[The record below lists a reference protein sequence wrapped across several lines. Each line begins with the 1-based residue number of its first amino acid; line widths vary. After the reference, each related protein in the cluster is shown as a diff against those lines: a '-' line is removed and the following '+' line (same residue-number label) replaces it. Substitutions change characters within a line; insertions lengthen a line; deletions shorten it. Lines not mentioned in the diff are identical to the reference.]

1 MLANILLVEDEKSIV
16 TLIKYNLEKEGFKV
30 FCSETGEDALKI
42 IKEKIP
48 DLVILDWMLP
58 DTSGIDVCRQ
68 IKIDKKLKN
77 IPVLILT
84 AKGEPD
90 DKIKGLEVGADDY
103 VTKPF
108 NNKELLLRVKSLI
121 KRSKPSLLED
131 LGIFKDLKIDRISL
145 IKRSKP
151 SLLED
156 LGIFKDLKI
165 DRIAKKV
172 FRENKE
178 IKLGPI
184 EYKLLDFLIK
194 SPQRVYSREQL
205 LSNVWG
211 ESINV
216 ESRTVDVH
224 IRRLRKAINIDKKND
239 LIRTVRSSG
248 YSLDS

>member
-42 IKEKIP
+42 IKEKTP

-131 LGIFKDLKIDRISL
+131 LAIFKDLKIDRIT
-145 IKRSKP
+145 R
-151 SLLED
+151 
-156 LGIFKDLKI
+156 
-165 DRIAKKV
+165 KV
-172 FRENKE
+172 FRDDKE
-178 IKLGPI
+178 IKLGPT

-205 LSNVWG
+205 LNNVWG

-216 ESRTVDVH
+216 ENRTVDVH
-224 IRRLRKAINIDKKND
+224 IRRLRKAINIDKKSD

>member
-1 MLANILLVEDEKSIV
+1 MLANVLLVEDEKSII

-30 FCSETGEDALKI
+30 FCAETGEDALKI
-42 IKEKIP
+42 IKEKTL
-48 DLVILDWMLP
+48 DVVILDWMLP
-58 DTSGIDVCRQ
+58 DVSGIEVCRQ
-68 IKIDKKLKN
+68 IKKDKKLKN

-108 NNKELLLRVKSLI
+108 NNKELLLRIKSLI
-121 KRSKPSLLED
+121 KRSKPSLLEETAT
-131 LGIFKDLKIDRISL
+131 FKNLKINRIT
-145 IKRSKP
+145 
-151 SLLED
+151 
-156 LGIFKDLKI
+156 
-165 DRIAKKV
+165 KKV
-172 FRENKE
+172 FRDNIE

-184 EYKLLDFLIK
+184 EYKLIDFFIK

-205 LSNVWG
+205 LNNVWG
-211 ESINV
+211 DNINV

-224 IRRLRKAINIDKKND
+224 IRRLRKAINFENKID

>member
-42 IKEKIP
+42 IKEKTP

-58 DTSGIDVCRQ
+58 DLSGVEVCRQ
-68 IKIDKKLKN
+68 IKKDKKLKN
-77 IPVLILT
+77 IPILILT

-108 NNKELLLRVKSLI
+108 NNKELLLRIKSLI
-121 KRSKPSLLED
+121 KRSKPSLLEETAT
-131 LGIFKDLKIDRISL
+131 FKNLKINRIT
-145 IKRSKP
+145 
-151 SLLED
+151 
-156 LGIFKDLKI
+156 
-165 DRIAKKV
+165 KKV
-172 FRENKE
+172 FRDNIE

-184 EYKLLDFLIK
+184 EYKLIDFFIK

-205 LSNVWG
+205 LNNVWG
-211 ESINV
+211 DNINV

-224 IRRLRKAINIDKKND
+224 IRRLRKAINFENKID

>member
-1 MLANILLVEDEKSIV
+1 MLANVLLVEDEKSIT

-30 FCSETGEDALKI
+30 YCSETGEDALKV

-48 DLVILDWMLP
+48 DIVILDWMLP
-58 DTSGIDVCRQ
+58 DTSGIDVCRH

-108 NNKELLLRVKSLI
+108 NNKELLLS
-121 KRSKPSLLED
+121 
-131 LGIFKDLKIDRISL
+131 
-145 IKRSKP
+145 
-151 SLLED
+151 
-156 LGIFKDLKI
+156 
-165 DRIAKKV
+165 
-172 FRENKE
+172 
-178 IKLGPI
+178 
-184 EYKLLDFLIK
+184 KLLDFFIK

-205 LSNVWG
+205 LNNVWG
-211 ESINV
+211 ENINV

-224 IRRLRKAINIDKKND
+224 IRRLRKAINLDNKVD

-248 YSLDS
+248 YSLDV

>member
-1 MLANILLVEDEKSIV
+1 MLANILLVEDEKAIV

-30 FCSETGEDALKI
+30 FCSETGEAALKI
-42 IKEKIP
+42 IKEKTP

-68 IKIDKKLKN
+68 IKIDKKFKN

-131 LGIFKDLKIDRISL
+131 LGIFKDLKIDRIT
-145 IKRSKP
+145 R
-151 SLLED
+151 
-156 LGIFKDLKI
+156 
-165 DRIAKKV
+165 KV

-205 LSNVWG
+205 LNNVWG
-211 ESINV
+211 ENINV
-216 ESRTVDVH
+216 ETRTVDVH

>member
-1 MLANILLVEDEKSIV
+1 MLAKVLLVEDEKSIV

-68 IKIDKKLKN
+68 IKVDKKLKN

-108 NNKELLLRVKSLI
+108 NNKELLLRIKSLI

-131 LGIFKDLKIDRISL
+131 LGIFKDLKIDRIT
-145 IKRSKP
+145 R
-151 SLLED
+151 
-156 LGIFKDLKI
+156 
-165 DRIAKKV
+165 KV

-205 LSNVWG
+205 LNNVWG
-211 ESINV
+211 ENINV
-216 ESRTVDVH
+216 ETRTVDVH

>member
-131 LGIFKDLKIDRISL
+131 LGIFKDLKIDRI
-145 IKRSKP
+145 
-151 SLLED
+151 
-156 LGIFKDLKI
+156 
-165 DRIAKKV
+165 AKKV

-205 LSNVWG
+205 LNNVWG
-211 ESINV
+211 ENINV
-216 ESRTVDVH
+216 ETRTVDVH
-224 IRRLRKAINIDKKND
+224 IRRLRKAINIDKKNN

>member
-1 MLANILLVEDEKSIV
+1 MLANVLLVEDEKSIT

-30 FCSETGEDALKI
+30 YCSETGEDALRI
-42 IKEKIP
+42 IKEKTP

-131 LGIFKDLKIDRISL
+131 LGIFKDLKIDRIT
-145 IKRSKP
+145 R
-151 SLLED
+151 
-156 LGIFKDLKI
+156 
-165 DRIAKKV
+165 KV

-205 LSNVWG
+205 LNNVWG
-211 ESINV
+211 ENINV
-216 ESRTVDVH
+216 ETRTVDVH
-224 IRRLRKAINIDKKND
+224 IRRLRKAINIDKKNN

>member
-30 FCSETGEDALKI
+30 FCSETGEDALKV
-42 IKEKIP
+42 IKEKTP

-58 DTSGIDVCRQ
+58 DTSGIDVCRK
-68 IKIDKKLKN
+68 IKIDRKLKN

-108 NNKELLLRVKSLI
+108 NNKELLLRIKSLI
-121 KRSKPSLLED
+121 KRSKPSLFED
-131 LGIFKDLKIDRISL
+131 LGTFKDLKIDRIT
-145 IKRSKP
+145 
-151 SLLED
+151 
-156 LGIFKDLKI
+156 
-165 DRIAKKV
+165 KKV
-172 FRENKE
+172 FREDKE

-211 ESINV
+211 ENINV

>member
-131 LGIFKDLKIDRISL
+131 LGIFKDLKIDRIT
-145 IKRSKP
+145 
-151 SLLED
+151 
-156 LGIFKDLKI
+156 
-165 DRIAKKV
+165 KKV

>member
-1 MLANILLVEDEKSIV
+1 MLANVVLVEDEKSIA

-30 FCSETGEDALKI
+30 YCSETGEDALKI

-58 DTSGIDVCRQ
+58 DTSGIDICRQ
-68 IKIDKKLKN
+68 IKVDKKLKN

-108 NNKELLLRVKSLI
+108 NNKELLLRIKSLI
-121 KRSKPSLLED
+121 KRSKPLLLEE
-131 LGIFKDLKIDRISL
+131 IATFKDLKIDRIT
-145 IKRSKP
+145 
-151 SLLED
+151 
-156 LGIFKDLKI
+156 
-165 DRIAKKV
+165 KKV
-172 FRENKE
+172 FRDNKE

-184 EYKLLDFLIK
+184 EYKLLDFFIK

-205 LSNVWG
+205 LNNVWG
-211 ESINV
+211 ENINV

-224 IRRLRKAINIDKKND
+224 IRRLRKAINLDNKID

-248 YSLDS
+248 YSLDV

>member
-1 MLANILLVEDEKSIV
+1 MLANVLLVEDEKSIV

-30 FCSETGEDALKI
+30 FCAETGEDALKI

-58 DTSGIDVCRQ
+58 DLSGVEVCRQ
-68 IKIDKKLKN
+68 IKKDKKLKN
-77 IPVLILT
+77 IPILILT

-108 NNKELLLRVKSLI
+108 NNKELLLRIKSLI

-131 LGIFKDLKIDRISL
+131 LAIFKDLKIDRMT
-145 IKRSKP
+145 R
-151 SLLED
+151 
-156 LGIFKDLKI
+156 
-165 DRIAKKV
+165 KV
-172 FRENKE
+172 FREDKE
-178 IKLGPI
+178 IKLGPT

-205 LSNVWG
+205 LNNVLG
-211 ESINV
+211 ENINV
-216 ESRTVDVH
+216 ETRTVDVH
-224 IRRLRKAINIDKKND
+224 IRRLRKAINIDKKSD

>member
-1 MLANILLVEDEKSIV
+1 MLASILLVEDEQSIV

-131 LGIFKDLKIDRISL
+131 LGIFKDLKIDRI
-145 IKRSKP
+145 
-151 SLLED
+151 
-156 LGIFKDLKI
+156 
-165 DRIAKKV
+165 AKKV

>member
-1 MLANILLVEDEKSIV
+1 MLAKVLLVEDEKSIV

-68 IKIDKKLKN
+68 IKVDKKLKN

-108 NNKELLLRVKSLI
+108 NNKELLLRIKSLI

-131 LGIFKDLKIDRISL
+131 LGIFKDLKIDRIT
-145 IKRSKP
+145 R
-151 SLLED
+151 
-156 LGIFKDLKI
+156 
-165 DRIAKKV
+165 KV

-205 LSNVWG
+205 LNNVWG
-211 ESINV
+211 ENINV
-216 ESRTVDVH
+216 ETRTVDVH
-224 IRRLRKAINIDKKND
+224 IRRLRKAINIDKKSD

>member
-1 MLANILLVEDEKSIV
+1 MLANVLLVEDEKSIV

-30 FCSETGEDALKI
+30 FCAETGEDALKI
-42 IKEKIP
+42 IKEKTL
-48 DLVILDWMLP
+48 DVVILDWMLP
-58 DTSGIDVCRQ
+58 DVSGIEVCRQ
-68 IKIDKKLKN
+68 IKKDKKLKN

-108 NNKELLLRVKSLI
+108 NSKELLLRIKSLI
-121 KRSKPSLLED
+121 KRSNPSLLEETAT
-131 LGIFKDLKIDRISL
+131 FKNLKINRIT
-145 IKRSKP
+145 
-151 SLLED
+151 
-156 LGIFKDLKI
+156 
-165 DRIAKKV
+165 KKV
-172 FRENKE
+172 FRDNIE

-184 EYKLLDFLIK
+184 EYKLIDFFIK

-205 LSNVWG
+205 LNNVWG
-211 ESINV
+211 DNINV

-224 IRRLRKAINIDKKND
+224 IRRLRKAINFENKID

>member
-1 MLANILLVEDEKSIV
+1 MLANILLVEDEKSII

-131 LGIFKDLKIDRISL
+131 LGIFKDLKIDRI
-145 IKRSKP
+145 
-151 SLLED
+151 
-156 LGIFKDLKI
+156 
-165 DRIAKKV
+165 AKKV

>member
-42 IKEKIP
+42 IKEKTP

-131 LGIFKDLKIDRISL
+131 LGIFKDLKIDRIT
-145 IKRSKP
+145 
-151 SLLED
+151 
-156 LGIFKDLKI
+156 
-165 DRIAKKV
+165 KKV

>member
-1 MLANILLVEDEKSIV
+1 
-16 TLIKYNLEKEGFKV
+16 
-30 FCSETGEDALKI
+30 
-42 IKEKIP
+42 
-48 DLVILDWMLP
+48 MLP

-68 IKIDKKLKN
+68 IKVDKKLKN

-108 NNKELLLRVKSLI
+108 NNKELLLRIKSLI

-131 LGIFKDLKIDRISL
+131 LGIFKDLKIDRIT
-145 IKRSKP
+145 R
-151 SLLED
+151 
-156 LGIFKDLKI
+156 
-165 DRIAKKV
+165 KV

-205 LSNVWG
+205 LNNVWG
-211 ESINV
+211 ENINV
-216 ESRTVDVH
+216 ETRTVDVH
-224 IRRLRKAINIDKKND
+224 IRRLRKAINVDKKND

>member
-1 MLANILLVEDEKSIV
+1 MLANVLLVEDEKSIV

-131 LGIFKDLKIDRISL
+131 LGIFKDLKIDRIT
-145 IKRSKP
+145 
-151 SLLED
+151 
-156 LGIFKDLKI
+156 
-165 DRIAKKV
+165 KKV

-205 LSNVWG
+205 LNNVWG
-211 ESINV
+211 ENINV

>member
-1 MLANILLVEDEKSIV
+1 MLANVLLVEDEKSIT

-30 FCSETGEDALKI
+30 YCSETGEDALKV

-48 DLVILDWMLP
+48 DIVILDWMLP
-58 DTSGIDVCRQ
+58 DTSGIDVCRH

-121 KRSKPSLLED
+121 KRSKPSLLDETAT
-131 LGIFKDLKIDRISL
+131 FKDLKIDRI
-145 IKRSKP
+145 K
-151 SLLED
+151 
-156 LGIFKDLKI
+156 
-165 DRIAKKV
+165 KKV
-172 FRENKE
+172 FRDNKE
-178 IKLGPI
+178 VKLGPI
-184 EYKLLDFLIK
+184 EYKLLDFFIK

-205 LSNVWG
+205 LNNVWG
-211 ESINV
+211 ENINV

-224 IRRLRKAINIDKKND
+224 IRRLRKAINLDNKVD

-248 YSLDS
+248 YSLDV

>member
-1 MLANILLVEDEKSIV
+1 MLANVLLVEDEKSIT

-30 FCSETGEDALKI
+30 YCSETGEDALKI
-42 IKEKIP
+42 IKEKTP

-68 IKIDKKLKN
+68 IKIEKKLKN

-131 LGIFKDLKIDRISL
+131 LGIFKDLKIDRIT
-145 IKRSKP
+145 R
-151 SLLED
+151 
-156 LGIFKDLKI
+156 
-165 DRIAKKV
+165 KV

-205 LSNVWG
+205 LNNVWG
-211 ESINV
+211 ENINV
-216 ESRTVDVH
+216 ETRTVDVH
-224 IRRLRKAINIDKKND
+224 IRRLRKAINIDKKNN

>member
-1 MLANILLVEDEKSIV
+1 MSANILLVEDEKSIV

-131 LGIFKDLKIDRISL
+131 LGIFKDLKIDRIT
-145 IKRSKP
+145 
-151 SLLED
+151 
-156 LGIFKDLKI
+156 
-165 DRIAKKV
+165 KKV

-224 IRRLRKAINIDKKND
+224 IRRLRKAINLDNKVD

-248 YSLDS
+248 YSLDV

>member
-1 MLANILLVEDEKSIV
+1 MLANVLLVEDEKSII

-30 FCSETGEDALKI
+30 FCAETGEEALKI
-42 IKEKIP
+42 IKEKTF
-48 DLVILDWMLP
+48 DVVILDWMLP
-58 DTSGIDVCRQ
+58 DVSGIEVCRQ
-68 IKIDKKLKN
+68 IKKDKKLKN

-108 NNKELLLRVKSLI
+108 NNKELLLRIKSLI
-121 KRSKPSLLED
+121 KRSKPSLLEETAT
-131 LGIFKDLKIDRISL
+131 FKNLKINRIT
-145 IKRSKP
+145 
-151 SLLED
+151 
-156 LGIFKDLKI
+156 
-165 DRIAKKV
+165 KKV
-172 FRENKE
+172 FRDNIE

-184 EYKLLDFLIK
+184 EYKLIDFFIK

-205 LSNVWG
+205 LNNVWG
-211 ESINV
+211 DNINV

-224 IRRLRKAINIDKKND
+224 IRRLRKAINFENKID

>member
-42 IKEKIP
+42 IKEKTP

-68 IKIDKKLKN
+68 IKIDKKFKN

-90 DKIKGLEVGADDY
+90 DKIRGLEVGADDY

-131 LGIFKDLKIDRISL
+131 LGIFKDLKIDRIT
-145 IKRSKP
+145 R
-151 SLLED
+151 
-156 LGIFKDLKI
+156 
-165 DRIAKKV
+165 KV

-205 LSNVWG
+205 LNNVWG
-211 ESINV
+211 ENINV
-216 ESRTVDVH
+216 ETRTVDVH

>member
-131 LGIFKDLKIDRISL
+131 LGIFKDLKIDRIT
-145 IKRSKP
+145 
-151 SLLED
+151 
-156 LGIFKDLKI
+156 
-165 DRIAKKV
+165 KKV

-205 LSNVWG
+205 LNNVWG
-211 ESINV
+211 ENINV

-224 IRRLRKAINIDKKND
+224 IRRLRKAINIDKKDD

>member
-42 IKEKIP
+42 IKEKTP

-131 LGIFKDLKIDRISL
+131 LGIFKDLKIDRIT
-145 IKRSKP
+145 R
-151 SLLED
+151 
-156 LGIFKDLKI
+156 
-165 DRIAKKV
+165 KV

-184 EYKLLDFLIK
+184 EYKLLDFFIK

>member
-42 IKEKIP
+42 IKEKTP

-131 LGIFKDLKIDRISL
+131 LGIFKDLKIDRIT
-145 IKRSKP
+145 
-151 SLLED
+151 
-156 LGIFKDLKI
+156 
-165 DRIAKKV
+165 KKV

-184 EYKLLDFLIK
+184 EYKLLDFFIK

-205 LSNVWG
+205 LNNVWG
-211 ESINV
+211 ENINV

-224 IRRLRKAINIDKKND
+224 IRRLRKAINIDKKDD

>member
-1 MLANILLVEDEKSIV
+1 
-16 TLIKYNLEKEGFKV
+16 
-30 FCSETGEDALKI
+30 
-42 IKEKIP
+42 
-48 DLVILDWMLP
+48 MLP

-68 IKIDKKLKN
+68 IKIDKKFKN

-131 LGIFKDLKIDRISL
+131 LGIFKDLKIDRIT
-145 IKRSKP
+145 R
-151 SLLED
+151 
-156 LGIFKDLKI
+156 
-165 DRIAKKV
+165 KV

-205 LSNVWG
+205 LNNVWG
-211 ESINV
+211 ENINV
-216 ESRTVDVH
+216 ETRTVDVH

>member
-1 MLANILLVEDEKSIV
+1 MLANVLLVEDEKSII

-30 FCSETGEDALKI
+30 FCAETGEDALKI
-42 IKEKIP
+42 IKEKTL
-48 DLVILDWMLP
+48 DVVILDWMLP
-58 DTSGIDVCRQ
+58 DVSGIEVCRQ
-68 IKIDKKLKN
+68 IKKDKKLKN

-108 NNKELLLRVKSLI
+108 NNKELLLRIKSLI
-121 KRSKPSLLED
+121 KRSKPSLLEETAT
-131 LGIFKDLKIDRISL
+131 FKNLKINRIT
-145 IKRSKP
+145 
-151 SLLED
+151 
-156 LGIFKDLKI
+156 
-165 DRIAKKV
+165 KKV
-172 FRENKE
+172 FRDNIE

-184 EYKLLDFLIK
+184 EYKLIDFFIK

-205 LSNVWG
+205 LNNVWG
-211 ESINV
+211 DNINV

-224 IRRLRKAINIDKKND
+224 IRRLRKAINFGNKID

>member
-1 MLANILLVEDEKSIV
+1 MLANILLVEDEKSIT

-131 LGIFKDLKIDRISL
+131 LGIFKDLKIDRIT
-145 IKRSKP
+145 
-151 SLLED
+151 
-156 LGIFKDLKI
+156 
-165 DRIAKKV
+165 KKV

-184 EYKLLDFLIK
+184 EYKLLDFFIK

-224 IRRLRKAINIDKKND
+224 IRRLRKAINIDKKDD